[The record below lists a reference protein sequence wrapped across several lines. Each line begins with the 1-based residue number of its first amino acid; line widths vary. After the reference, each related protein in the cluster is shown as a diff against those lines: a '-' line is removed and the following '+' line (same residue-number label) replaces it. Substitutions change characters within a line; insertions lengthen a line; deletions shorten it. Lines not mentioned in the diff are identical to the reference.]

1 MVVDIIYT
9 CVVVFV
15 FRSFVCDDDDDDNG
29 RFGEGGA
36 GGRKKDFA
44 IFRQSL
50 RRATSD
56 DGGGRP
62 NIYLLCMPSSER
74 TFSMKPIFFG
84 RSAAASPP
92 VDDMRSVPPPPLVP
106 PTPTGR
112 PSSRRRSRPR
122 HRGDGDAALAACDDE
137 NDDEE
142 NDENDDDASREGGG
156 AVAMDEKPFDVRQQP
171 ASTRTNTQVVVDTIG
186 YLMMILLLMGPL
198 LLMFRY
204 LCEEY
209 DGENYGNMNLGSD
222 WSAEAEEENV
232 FLKKWKGGRWM
243 AFVDVFS
250 LGNLLCG
257 CGVLVWGGLT
267 DASRPVSRF
276 PTNTVVQRR
285 R

>member
-1 MVVDIIYT
+1 M
-9 CVVVFV
+9 
-15 FRSFVCDDDDDDNG
+15 
-29 RFGEGGA
+29 
-36 GGRKKDFA
+36 
-44 IFRQSL
+44 
-50 RRATSD
+50 
-56 DGGGRP
+56 
-62 NIYLLCMPSSER
+62 YLLCMPSSER

-92 VDDMRSVPPPPLVP
+92 VDDMRSMLPPLLVP

-122 HRGDGDAALAACDDE
+122 HRGDDDAALAACDDE

-142 NDENDDDASREGGG
+142 NDENDENACREGVG

-171 ASTRTNTQVVVDTIG
+171 ASTRTNTQVVVATIG
-186 YLMMILLLMGPL
+186 YLIMILLLMGPL

-250 LGNLLCG
+250 LGNLLLIVRRG

-267 DASRPVSRF
+267 DASHGGVKIPHKHRRSAKRVSDREVGGNSGGW
-276 PTNTVVQRR
+276 PPYLYSDPKKYHLATRHGNPPPR
-285 R
+285 